1 MEQRMIFLDSNRRGS
16 SWSQGVMMPQNRE
29 MLEWWGRKVWAGGG
43 ALSFMQRGEGR
54 CGMGVG
60 G

>member
-1 MEQRMIFLDSNRRGS
+1 MIFLDSNRRGS

-29 MLEWWGRKVWAGGG
+29 MLEWWGRKVWTGGG